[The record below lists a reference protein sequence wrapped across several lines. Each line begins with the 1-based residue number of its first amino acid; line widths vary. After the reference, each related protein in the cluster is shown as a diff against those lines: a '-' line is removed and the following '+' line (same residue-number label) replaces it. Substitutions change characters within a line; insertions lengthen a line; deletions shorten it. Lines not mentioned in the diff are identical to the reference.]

1 MPPASPAPEAVARK
15 LGYRDPA
22 ELILHLPLRYEDET
36 RLTPIRAARVGE
48 TVQVEGVV
56 VHAEV
61 QPRPRRQ
68 LVVEIRDD
76 AGSPLFFRLL
86 HFYPNQV
93 TQLKPGVR
101 VRLMGEVRPG
111 FFGGEMVHPRLRVV
125 RPGTPLPT
133 TLTPVYPSVAGL
145 SQTAIRKAVSATL
158 AEADLDE
165 TLPDDL
171 LHRLALPAFA
181 PTLARLHT
189 PPPRIDQSALENRH
203 DPAWRRLKFDE
214 LLAQQL
220 SLRLAAHQRHAL
232 AAPTLAGDGG
242 LSERLLASLP
252 FPLTAAQRRT
262 LGEIR
267 HDLGRPHPMN
277 RLLQGDVGSGKTL
290 VAALS
295 VLPALAAGTQAAV
308 MAPTEILAEQL
319 YLKFHEWLT
328 PLGFKVAWVAAALKG
343 KAKKQALADI
353 ADGTVAVAVGT
364 HALFQAG
371 VEFHNL
377 ALAVVDEQHRFGV
390 DQRLALREKGKL
402 PSLLGGAAGGEG
414 ETTDISTR
422 APSPYPLPEGEG
434 KTVAQRKIPLPEE
447 TLAFARELRKT
458 QTDAEQ
464 LIWKLLRDRRLADA
478 KFVRQK
484 PIGPYFLDFYCH
496 EHKLAIELDGGQHA
510 ENQTHDEAR
519 ERFLGSK
526 GIGVLRFWNNQVLAE
541 TGAVLEAIWMRLQS
555 QPSPTGRGQGE
566 GATLDMADVA
576 PSPPAPLPPGE
587 GSTPHLLMMS
597 ATPIPR
603 SLAMSYYADLD
614 VSVIDE
620 LPPGRTPIATKVLSL
635 TRRDEVIVRLHDY
648 CLSGAQAYWVCPLVE
663 ESEKLQLKAAEESHV
678 ELVEA
683 LPELAIGLVHGRM
696 KAEEKAAVMADFKAG
711 KLHLLVATT
720 VIEVGV
726 DVPNAAL
733 MVIEH
738 AERYGLA
745 QLHQLRGRVGRGQ
758 RESACLLLYGNPLSD
773 TARQRLRIIKD
784 NADGFAIAREDLRLR
799 GPGEFLGARQS
810 GVPMLRFADLEAD
823 LELLE
828 AARDSAEALLENH
841 PGHVRHH
848 LARWLPRG
856 LDYLKA

>member
-1 MPPASPAPEAVARK
+1 MPPAVPGLESVARK

-36 RLTPIRAARVGE
+36 RLTPIRGARPGQ
-48 TVQVEGVV
+48 TVQVEGTVA
-56 VHAEV
+56 HAEV
-61 QPRPRRQ
+61 QSRPRRQ
-68 LVVEIRDD
+68 LVLELHDD
-76 AGSPLFFRLL
+76 AEDQLFCRLI

-101 VRLMGEVRPG
+101 VRLFGEVRPG
-111 FFGGEMVHPRLRVV
+111 FFGNEMVHPRLRVV
-125 RPGTPLPT
+125 KPGTPLST

-145 SQTAIRKAVSATL
+145 SQNAIRQAVCAAL

-165 TLPDDL
+165 TLPEDL
-171 LHRLALPAFA
+171 LSDLGLPPFG
-181 PTLARLHT
+181 PTLARLHAPLPGV
-189 PPPRIDQSALENRH
+189 PPPDLDNRS

-220 SLRLAAHQRHAL
+220 SLRLAARQRHEL
-232 AAPTLAGDGG
+232 ASPPLADDGG
-242 LSERLLASLP
+242 LTERLLAALP
-252 FPLTAAQRRT
+252 FPLTTAQRRALT
-262 LGEIR
+262 EIR
-267 HDLGRPHPMN
+267 RDLARPLPMN

-290 VAALS
+290 VAVLS
-295 VLPALAAGTQAAV
+295 ALPALAAGSQAAV

-319 YLKFHEWLT
+319 FLKFHEWLT
-328 PLGFKVAWVAAALKG
+328 PLGFKVAWLAAALKG

-353 ADGTVAVAVGT
+353 AAGAVDVAVGT

-371 VEFHNL
+371 VEFKNL
-377 ALAVVDEQHRFGV
+377 TLAVVDEQHRFGV
-390 DQRLALREKGKL
+390 GQRLALREKGQFANVSPQSTEITADADATPPLPTADCKL
-402 PSLLGGAAGGEG
+402 PTAG
-414 ETTDISTR
+414 R
-422 APSPYPLPEGEG
+422 
-434 KTVAQRKIPLPEE
+434 V
-447 TLAFARELRKT
+447 
-458 QTDAEQ
+458 
-464 LIWKLLRDRRLADA
+464 
-478 KFVRQK
+478 
-484 PIGPYFLDFYCH
+484 
-496 EHKLAIELDGGQHA
+496 
-510 ENQTHDEAR
+510 
-519 ERFLGSK
+519 
-526 GIGVLRFWNNQVLAE
+526 
-541 TGAVLEAIWMRLQS
+541 
-555 QPSPTGRGQGE
+555 
-566 GATLDMADVA
+566 
-576 PSPPAPLPPGE
+576 
-587 GSTPHLLMMS
+587 PHLLMMS

-620 LPPGRTPIATKVLSL
+620 LPPGRTPIATKVISL
-635 TRRDEVIVRLHDY
+635 ARREEVIGRLRDY

-663 ESEKLQLKAAEESHV
+663 ESEKLQLKAAEESHA
-678 ELVEA
+678 ELTAA

-696 KAEEKAAVMADFKAG
+696 KAEAKAAVIAAFKAG
-711 KLHLLVATT
+711 ELHLLVATT

-758 RESACLLLYGNPLSD
+758 RESTCLLLYGDPLSD
-773 TARQRLRIIKD
+773 TAKQRLKIIKE

-810 GVPMLRFADLEAD
+810 GVPMLRFADLETD

-828 AARDSAEALLENH
+828 AARNTAETLLDRE
-841 PGHVRHH
+841 PEAVRRH
-848 LARWLPRG
+848 LGRWLPRG

>member
-1 MPPASPAPEAVARK
+1 MPPASPGPEVVARK

-36 RLTPIRAARVGE
+36 RLTPIRTARIGE

-68 LVVEIRDD
+68 LVLEIRDD
-76 AGSPLFFRLL
+76 ADAQLFCRLL

-101 VRLMGEVRPG
+101 VRLFGEVRPG
-111 FFGGEMVHPRLRVV
+111 FFGSEMVHPRLRMVK
-125 RPGTPLPT
+125 PGSPLPT
-133 TLTPVYPSVAGL
+133 TLTPVYPTVAGL
-145 SQTAIRKAVSATL
+145 SQNAIRKAIGMALS
-158 AEADLDE
+158 EADLEE
-165 TLPDDL
+165 TLPPDL
-171 LHRLALPAFA
+171 LHRLALPGFA

-189 PPPRIDQSALENRH
+189 PPPKVDQYALESRQ

-220 SLRLAAHQRHAL
+220 SLRLAARQRHAL
-232 AAPTLAGDGG
+232 SAPPLADDGG
-242 LSERLLASLP
+242 LSERLLAALP
-252 FPLTAAQRRT
+252 FPLTAAQRRA

-267 HDLGRPHPMN
+267 QDLARAHPMN

-295 VLPALAAGTQAAV
+295 VLPALAAGSQAAV

-319 YLKFHEWLT
+319 YLKFQEWLT

-343 KAKKQALADI
+343 KAKKQALEDI
-353 ADGTVAVAVGT
+353 AAGTVDIAVGT

-371 VEFHNL
+371 VEFKHL
-377 ALAVVDEQHRFGV
+377 TLAVVDEQHRFGV
-390 DQRLALREKGKL
+390 GQRLALREKGNTH
-402 PSLLGGAAGGEG
+402 GN
-414 ETTDISTR
+414 
-422 APSPYPLPEGEG
+422 SP
-434 KTVAQRKIPLPEE
+434 
-447 TLAFARELRKT
+447 
-458 QTDAEQ
+458 DA
-464 LIWKLLRDRRLADA
+464 L
-478 KFVRQK
+478 
-484 PIGPYFLDFYCH
+484 
-496 EHKLAIELDGGQHA
+496 
-510 ENQTHDEAR
+510 
-519 ERFLGSK
+519 
-526 GIGVLRFWNNQVLAE
+526 
-541 TGAVLEAIWMRLQS
+541 
-555 QPSPTGRGQGE
+555 
-566 GATLDMADVA
+566 
-576 PSPPAPLPPGE
+576 
-587 GSTPHLLMMS
+587 TPHLLMMS

-635 TRRDEVIVRLHDY
+635 ARRDEVIGRMRDY
-648 CLSGAQAYWVCPLVE
+648 CLAGAQAYWVCPLVE
-663 ESEKLQLKAAEESHV
+663 ESEKLQLKAAEESHA
-678 ELVEA
+678 ELTAA

-696 KAEEKAAVMADFKAG
+696 KAEEKAAVMAAFKAG
-711 KLHLLVATT
+711 DLHLLVATT

-758 RESACLLLYGNPLSD
+758 RESACLLLYGDPLSE
-773 TARQRLRIIKD
+773 TAKQRLKIIKE
-784 NADGFAIAREDLRLR
+784 NADGFAIAREDLHLR

-810 GVPMLRFADLEAD
+810 GVPMLRFADLDGD
-823 LELLE
+823 LDLLE
-828 AARDSAEALLENH
+828 AAREGAEALLNH
-841 PGHVRHH
+841 QPEAVRRH
-848 LARWLPRG
+848 LLRWLPRG